1 MSLID
6 HQITLVD
13 NSMLPNN
20 INDDDNCYLL
30 STHVW
35 VRNPVKCFKCL
46 SYSTLTTS
54 SWRWANLISIL
65 HRETLRLKS
74 LESGGQGFGLF
85 HQWFYDH
92 TVQTERREEGQ
103 HRLRDRVDV
112 GSNPSS
118 LRYDLHYLS
127 TQLTS
132 LSTKMMEKILYL
144 VLVLFFYWNTC
155 KNLN

>member
-1 MSLID
+1 MSLMD

-35 VRNPVKCFKCL
+35 VRDPVKCFKCL
-46 SYSTLTTS
+46 SSSTLTTS

-85 HQWFYDH
+85 HQWLYDH

-103 HRLRDRVDV
+103 HGLCDQVDV

-127 TQLTS
+127 TPLTS
-132 LSTKMMEKILYL
+132 FSMKTMKKKSYILLLYYFSTEIL
-144 VLVLFFYWNTC
+144 VKT
-155 KNLN
+155 